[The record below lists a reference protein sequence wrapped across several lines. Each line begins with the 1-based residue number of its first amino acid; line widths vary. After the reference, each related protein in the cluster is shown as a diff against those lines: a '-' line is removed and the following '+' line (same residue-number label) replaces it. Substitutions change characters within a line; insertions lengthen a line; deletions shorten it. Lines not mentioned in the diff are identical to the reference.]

1 MPLVPTTC
9 ATRKE
14 RWGSLRSERRVLMRS
29 RPRVT
34 WRRLSSSSQTSKKEY
49 RAIEDRL
56 LEILFEPPGQGF
68 EHADVHV
75 ELLAL
80 TGDHLFWRPLDELL
94 VRELAP
100 GALHLVFDA

>member
-1 MPLVPTTC
+1 MVPTTC

-14 RWGSLRSERRVLMRS
+14 RWGSPRSERRVLMRP
-29 RPRVT
+29 RPRAT
-34 WRRLSSSSQTSKKEY
+34 WRRLSSSSQAPGKEY
-49 RAIEDRL
+49 LAIEDL
-56 LEILFEPPGQGF
+56 SLEIVFEPSGQGF
-68 EHADVHV
+68 EHADVYV

-80 TGDHLFWRPLDELL
+80 TGDYLFWRPLYELL